1 MIEAMLP
8 ALETQNP
15 PQLTF
20 CHICLLAFFTFAYV
34 NFAPG
39 KLHTFHFVCIAQ
51 KLVGGLQGGSPK
63 KKRKRNSIKFV
74 KNFYLTATTGETI
87 IWP

>member
-15 PQLTF
+15 PPSQLTF

-51 KLVGGLQGGSPK
+51 ELVGGSPK
-63 KKRKRNSIKFV
+63 KNEKE
-74 KNFYLTATTGETI
+74 TA
-87 IWP
+87 